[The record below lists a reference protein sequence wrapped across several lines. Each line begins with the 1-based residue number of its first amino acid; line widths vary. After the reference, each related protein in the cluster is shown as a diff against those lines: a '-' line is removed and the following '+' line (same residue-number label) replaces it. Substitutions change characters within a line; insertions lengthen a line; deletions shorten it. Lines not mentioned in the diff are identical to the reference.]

1 MKLSL
6 ALAATV
12 AALAAPAAAFAHVTV
27 HPNALPSGAEGVMT
41 INVPNELAGPATT
54 RVDVKFPA
62 GFDDVSP
69 ETVPGWKVAVTYRKA
84 GGKTEV
90 DQVIWSSKSGI
101 PKGRFMQFAVLA
113 AAPDAKPGTT
123 LTFKA
128 LQTYANGKVVR
139 WIGGPSSDTPAPQVV
154 IKPANAPAQ
163 DYPAGAS
170 AAKQNST
177 MHVAG
182 AALIGLLGVGGVAL
196 YRRRR

>member
-12 AALAAPAAAFAHVTV
+12 AALAVPAAAFAHVTV
-27 HPNALPSGAEGVMT
+27 HPNALPSGAEGVIT
-41 INVPNELAGPATT
+41 IDVPNELAGPATT
-54 RVDVKFPA
+54 RVAVKFPS
-62 GFDDVSP
+62 GFDEASP
-69 ETVPGWKVAVTYRKA
+69 EALPGWKVAVTYRKA
-84 GGKTEV
+84 GGKTVV
-90 DQVIWSSKSGI
+90 DQVIWTSKTGI
-101 PKGRFMQFAVLA
+101 PKGQFVQFPVLA
-113 AAPDAKPGTT
+113 AAPEAKAGTT

-139 WIGGPSSDTPAPQVV
+139 WIGGPSTDNPAPQVV

-163 DYPAGAS
+163 DFPAGAS
-170 AAKQNST
+170 AAKTNST

-182 AALIGLLGVGGVAL
+182 AALISLLGLGGAAL